1 MNAIA
6 TPEAILF
13 FAAGVLLGAGYFGL
27 LYWSLHLHT
36 AQAPIGR
43 TVSLYVLR
51 LAMVAVAFWL
61 IVQHGAL
68 PLLLALL
75 GFLVSRT
82 LARYWPR
89 SA

>member
-6 TPEAILF
+6 TTDAILF
-13 FAAGVLLGAGYFGL
+13 LAAGVLLGAGYFGL
-27 LYWSLHLHT
+27 LYWSVRLH
-36 AQAPIGR
+36 ASPAPIGR
-43 TVSLYVLR
+43 AVLLYVLR
-51 LAMVAVAFWL
+51 LAMAAVAFWL